1 MKKIGNKISIAVG
14 IVALIIWLLTG
25 VYTINSG
32 EHAIILMF
40 GRHSQTVVKA
50 GLNWRLP
57 SPIEKVIKVNIQEVR
72 RLEVGY
78 RTVRQGS
85 TTTIAQYVS
94 EPRES
99 RMFTADETLVH
110 VEAAIQYYISN
121 PENYLFNVDDPID
134 TLNKAAESAVRR
146 VVASHYLDEVLT
158 DNKFVIQQEIQED
171 LQEIC
176 DSYGTGVLITKVQLQ
191 DVYPPQEVDAA
202 FKDVANAREDRNSY
216 INQAEAYRNEVLP
229 RAKGN
234 AAQMLNRAEAYKQ
247 RRVSEAE
254 GDVAAFSAILS
265 QYELGSYVTRVRMY
279 IETMEQILPNINK
292 YILDDSGNTLKFL
305 PLDGGDII
313 KDTISPGQGGE

>member
-1 MKKIGNKISIAVG
+1 MKKTGNKISIFVAIAV
-14 IVALIIWLLTG
+14 LMIWLVTG

-32 EHAIILMF
+32 EHAIILRF
-40 GRHSQTVVKA
+40 GRHTQTVVKA

-57 SPIEKVIKVNIQEVR
+57 SPIERVIKVNIQEVR

-85 TTTIAQYVS
+85 STNFPQYVS
-94 EPRES
+94 DPRES

-110 VEAAIQYYISN
+110 VETAIQFYIAN
-121 PENYLFNVDDPID
+121 PEDYLFNVDDPVE

-158 DNKFVIQQEIQED
+158 DNKFAIQQEIQED
-171 LQEIC
+171 LQTIC
-176 DSYGTGVLITKVQLQ
+176 DSYGIGVLITKVQLQ
-191 DVYPPQEVDAA
+191 DVYPPLEVDAA

-234 AAQMLNRAEAYKQ
+234 AAEMLNKAEAYRQ
-247 RRVSEAE
+247 RRISEAQ

-279 IETMEQILPNINK
+279 IETMEEILPNINK

-305 PLDGGDII
+305 PLDAVDII
-313 KDTISPGQGGE
+313 KSSDTPGQGGE